1 MAVYIVVARG
11 DSDDAIQIARVAA
24 GIASRAVVG
33 RVRGDRLHSK

>member
-24 GIASRAVVG
+24 GIASRS
-33 RVRGDRLHSK
+33 LS